1 MKRQIADLPEVF
13 GICLQHSCLIVTPD
27 GVEMHSV
34 PLTVD
39 RKAFL
44 KELIDNRERLLN
56 EKKFSFR
63 IKRFIRV
70 SIFQVASYLINQTRN
85 VLRRWFGGKPALKNA
100 AIDCQISKSCDE
112 QTSID
117 FVHNEFPLTV
127 SDQQLPS
134 ESKRRGKAGVA

>member
-1 MKRQIADLPEVF
+1 MKRPITNFPDVF
-13 GICLQHSCLIVTPD
+13 GVCLQKDCVIYTPD
-27 GVEMHSV
+27 GLEWHSI
-34 PLTVD
+34 PSGAD

-70 SIFQVASYLINQTRN
+70 SIFQVVSYLINQIRN

-117 FVHNEFPLTV
+117 FVHDEFPLTV
-127 SDQQLPS
+127 SDQQFPS